1 MKLRNAETRETQ
13 EEIHLPPSVQKAVD
27 IIRGLKDGE
36 FLAISQLS
44 TRIGCHRN
52 TLQHYA
58 NERPLCDLR
67 IQTTSRNK
75 WQYVNANTKA
85 EWDKE
90 QMTKDSV

>member
-13 EEIHLPPSVQKAVD
+13 EEIHLPPTVRDGVD
-27 IIRGLKDGE
+27 IIRSLKDGE
-36 FLAISQLS
+36 FLTISQISARL
-44 TRIGCHRN
+44 GCHRN

-58 NERPLCDLR
+58 SEKPMCNLR

-85 EWDKE
+85 AWDKE
-90 QMTKDSV
+90 QMSKESV